1 MTDHADHSAHGGPDG
16 LDRFSALAATWDDN
30 PRAVARA
37 ATLADAIRARI
48 PLSDTTSAVEIG
60 GGTGLL
66 ARALAAD
73 IGSAL
78 VTDVAPGM
86 VETAAQVLTGPRY
99 AGWRTALYD
108 VERDPLLG
116 ERFDLVLCQ
125 LALHHMGDVPL
136 IIGRMFELLLPGG
149 SVALADLE
157 HDADG
162 GFHRQVHDFHGHHG
176 FTREAL
182 GGWLEQAGF
191 DNVSVEVAGQEI
203 KDVEGVERSFPILL
217 ATGRRPAHRHT
228 GVV

>member
-66 ARALAAD
+66 ARALAGD

-86 VETAAQVLTGPRY
+86 VETAAQVLTGPR
-99 AGWRTALYD
+99 AT
-108 VERDPLLG
+108 
-116 ERFDLVLCQ
+116 
-125 LALHHMGDVPL
+125 HSS
-136 IIGRMFELLLPGG
+136 G
-149 SVALADLE
+149 SVLI
-157 HDADG
+157 
-162 GFHRQVHDFHGHHG
+162 
-176 FTREAL
+176 
-182 GGWLEQAGF
+182 WCS
-191 DNVSVEVAGQEI
+191 VSSRCI
-203 KDVEGVERSFPILL
+203 TW
-217 ATGRRPAHRHT
+217 ATCR
-228 GVV
+228 